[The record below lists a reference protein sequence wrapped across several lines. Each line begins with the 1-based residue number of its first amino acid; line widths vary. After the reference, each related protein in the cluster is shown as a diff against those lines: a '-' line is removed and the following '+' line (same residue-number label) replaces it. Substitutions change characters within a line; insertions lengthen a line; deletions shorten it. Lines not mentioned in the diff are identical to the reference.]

1 MRVVDFVIDNIL
13 LDGKLYTNLYE
24 NILIY
29 NISYKTFTC
38 EEPLRIRFDV
48 ADELIKIFDG
58 TRYLVLFG
66 PVMQFM
72 IGLSEKSGDW
82 N

>member
-1 MRVVDFVIDNIL
+1 MIVGDFGIDNIL
-13 LDGKLYTNLYE
+13 LDGKFMQIHMKIFWFIIFHTK
-24 NILIY
+24 NIL
-29 NISYKTFTC
+29 C

>member
-48 ADELIKIFDG
+48 ADELIKI
-58 TRYLVLFG
+58 
-66 PVMQFM
+66 
-72 IGLSEKSGDW
+72 
-82 N
+82 

>member
-1 MRVVDFVIDNIL
+1 M
-13 LDGKLYTNLYE
+13 
-24 NILIY
+24 
-29 NISYKTFTC
+29 C

-58 TRYLVLFG
+58 TSYLVLFG